1 MSKERRS
8 KVIAR
13 EVAHCSLEKDNFEG
27 REVRRIAFPDETYTY
42 PKQNVYVLR

>member
-1 MSKERRS
+1 M
-8 KVIAR
+8 VIL
-13 EVAHCSLEKDNFEG
+13 CSLEKDNFEG